1 MQKTDQDL
9 QTKLARIKKVFD
21 IKKVLLVKT
30 DISAIAK
37 YYRINKVAYSLF
49 HSKKDFVHMGISRG
63 GKYQEAD
70 LLEHARLLENYFTKR
85 KSKIA
90 LELGAGKG
98 ANSIYLA
105 KKYPNIQ
112 FHAIDLAN
120 GQLVIAIKKGTK
132 ISNFHPK
139 EGDYH
144 NLSTYPADYFDII
157 FMIEA
162 LCHSAHKEKVFR
174 EVKRVLKKGGIFA
187 IFDGYLGKPR
197 TMLTKDEL
205 LASQLT
211 EKGMLIKNFEYY
223 PDVKKKLLKENFKE
237 IYEEDV
243 STLILPTLER
253 FEKKANIL
261 FSIPEQ
267 LARAVLFLFPH
278 EFTNNALSGYLMPAL
293 IKINVAKYMI
303 LVTEKF

>member
-1 MQKTDQDL
+1 
-9 QTKLARIKKVFD
+9 
-21 IKKVLLVKT
+21 
-30 DISAIAK
+30 
-37 YYRINKVAYSLF
+37 
-49 HSKKDFVHMGISRG
+49 MGISRE

-70 LLEHARLLENYFTKR
+70 LLEHLRLLENYLIKY
-85 KSKIA
+85 KSKTV

-105 KKYPNIQ
+105 RKYPNIQ
-112 FHAIDLAN
+112 FHAIDLPN
-120 GQLVIAIKKGTK
+120 GQLDTAIRKSTK
-132 ISNFHPK
+132 IPNFHPK

-197 TMLTKDEL
+197 SALTKDEL

-211 EKGMLIKNFEYY
+211 EKGMLIKYFEYY
-223 PDVKKKLLKENFKE
+223 PQVKENLLKEGFKE

-243 STLILPTLER
+243 SGLILPTLRR
-253 FEKKANIL
+253 FEKKANVL
-261 FSIPEQ
+261 FSMPNQ
-267 LARAVLFLFPH
+267 LARVILFLFPH
-278 EFTNNALSGYLMPAL
+278 EFTNNALSGYLMPTL
-293 IKINVAKYMI
+293 IEIGVAKYII
-303 LVTEKF
+303 LIAEK